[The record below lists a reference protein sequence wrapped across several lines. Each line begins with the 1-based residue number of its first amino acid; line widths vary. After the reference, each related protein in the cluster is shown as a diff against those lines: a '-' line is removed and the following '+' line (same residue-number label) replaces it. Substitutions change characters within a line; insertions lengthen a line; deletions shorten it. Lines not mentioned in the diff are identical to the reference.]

1 MYGAGVMTLSGRER
15 IGTSEWVTIRSHARA
30 LYLPLDGDLVRAF
43 GLKKGDLL
51 KVKIEEVQRAVRD
64 EGVAWEE

>member
-1 MYGAGVMTLSGRER
+1 MYGAEVVTLSGREK

-43 GLKKGDLL
+43 SLKKGDLL
-51 KVKIEEVQRAVRD
+51 KVKIEEVRRT
-64 EGVAWEE
+64 GEEET